1 MASLLNIF
9 KVFMKFKKEI
19 LLLLISSSIAI
30 TLSVL
35 LGEIYVYFK
44 NKSNWATKG
53 AEHDRG
59 LGWVLTPNNSFKT
72 NGRTSTIN
80 SIGFRSPEIDLNQ
93 RHVVIVGD
101 SVAFGSGI
109 GDKETISYQLAK
121 ELKEFQVLNF
131 SVPGYSVDQYYLT
144 LKKYINKTNPALV
157 VVVIFTGN
165 DMQETRKDNLFGI
178 GKPWFKIAGKNIKL
192 VKKSL
197 PRYSCTNFLS
207 RSWAI
212 RILSLENLA
221 REICQNNEY
230 KDMNAIIQM
239 EKILLKIKKLVSSKN
254 ASLLFILSPTIYDY
268 YQEGLNC
275 SSKENLDDC
284 LTMRKNMQ
292 NLLLTQVKNSRN
304 KNEKNLF
311 KMVDGIKVFRDM
323 SLVLQNIFKNLN
335 LHHLDMIKLNI
346 KLRRNVIYDYN
357 GADPFHLSSIGNRHL
372 AKLIQTSIKING
384 EQIFIQ
390 QNLRKSIINNQ

>member
-1 MASLLNIF
+1 
-9 KVFMKFKKEI
+9 MKFKKEI
-19 LLLLISSSIAI
+19 LLVLISSSIAI
-30 TLSVL
+30 IVSLV
-35 LGEIYVYFK
+35 LGEIYVFLK

-53 AEHDRG
+53 AEHDRE
-59 LGWVLTPNNSFKT
+59 LGWVLTSNNSFKT
-72 NGRTSTIN
+72 NGRISTIN
-80 SIGFRSPEIDLNQ
+80 SMGFRSPEIDLNQ
-93 RHVVIVGD
+93 RHIVIVGD

-109 GDKETISYQLAK
+109 GDKETLSYQLAK

-144 LKKYINKTNPALV
+144 LKKHINKTNPALI

-178 GKPWFKIAGKNIKL
+178 GKPWFEISGKSIK
-192 VKKSL
+192 VVNKSL

-207 RSWAI
+207 RSWTI
-212 RILSLENLA
+212 RILRLENLA

-239 EKILLKIKKLVSSKN
+239 EKILLKINKLASSKN

-284 LTMRKNMQ
+284 LSMRRNMQ
-292 NLLLTQVKNSRN
+292 QLLLTQVKNIRN
-304 KNEKNLF
+304 KNAKVSF
-311 KMVDGIKVFRDM
+311 KTVDGIKVFRDM
-323 SLVLQNIFKNLN
+323 SLVFQNIFKNLN
-335 LHHLDMIKLNI
+335 LAYLDMINLNI
-346 KLRRNVIYDYN
+346 KLRRDVIADYN
-357 GADPFHLSSIGNRHL
+357 GADPFHLSYIGNRHL
-372 AKLIQTSIKING
+372 AGLIQNSIKIKG
-384 EQIFIQ
+384 EQISIK
-390 QNLRKSIINNQ
+390 QNLRESIISNQ